1 MPVMS
6 QFEPDWVLVS
16 AGFDAHVDDF
26 LASLRLEASDYGWM
40 AKRLAGLHPPERTVF
55 ALEGGYD
62 LTALRN
68 CTAATLRGV
77 SGLYEEAAPRR
88 HSPERAFQAIE
99 QVRAAV
105 SHHWSIDGVAD

>member
-16 AGFDAHVDDF
+16 AGFDAHVDDY

-40 AKRLAGLHPPERTVF
+40 ARQIVGTHPPERTVF

-68 CTAATLRGV
+68 CTEATLRGMA
-77 SGLYEEAAPRR
+77 GLDEE
-88 HSPERAFQAIE
+88 SPPKETSPDEAFRMIDQA
-99 QVRAAV
+99 RAAA
-105 SHHWSIDGVAD
+105 SRHWAVGD